1 MSSFIL
7 DILDILL
14 VLFPWSKRKRDRRDE
29 WSGTVEAKRTWTLS
43 EHAYLVIFR
52 TDDGKKKR
60 IRMDGKEDFDIYE
73 EGRRYIK
80 RAGQDLP
87 EPNGAIENYKEA
99 ICRRLSSLS
108 F

>member
-14 VLFPWSKRKRDRRDE
+14 VLFPWSKRKCDHHKE

-43 EHAYLVIFR
+43 KHAYLVIFR
-52 TDDGKKKR
+52 TGEGKRKR
-60 IRMDGKEDFDIYE
+60 VRMDGKEDFDTYV

-87 EPNGAIENYKEA
+87 EPNGALNGRVRPRHRE
-99 ICRRLSSLS
+99 
-108 F
+108 